1 MLKSLKKVITVFL
14 TLLMLLMMFFS
25 YTTSADT
32 ALSEQKGVSGKAE
45 SGSAYEFITENEKFS
60 LFANKQN
67 GQFYVE
73 DKATKVKWYS
83 NPEVK
88 KEDKTSAVFKMEQSS
103 LLLINSYDETAD
115 ILSKSNS
122 EAMSVRKNG
131 ATFKKI
137 DNGFEIKYSFSAL
150 DIEIPV
156 RITINESGFNATVP
170 VDEIKEKSTLFGLSL
185 LPYFGAGKPDEKGY
199 ALLPDGSGS
208 LMYFN
213 NERQSAADYRVPVYG
228 RDALSSAVTKPQD
241 VYNANMPVFGIK
253 NGNGIAFAIIEK
265 GAAQAAVNAVPNNKN
280 TPYAICYADFML
292 RGTDTVVLGENTG
305 SAQSYLMYQN
315 DGITID
321 GIDIKYNLIADK
333 NADYNTMAEIYRE
346 YLTEKYELSYTKN
359 EKQPIFLEF
368 YGAVKKKK
376 SFLGIPFTTTQSVSE
391 ISEISSVLDTLNEE
405 NISTVQLVL
414 KEWTKQQLAKKADG
428 KLSLIG
434 SIGSKKELK
443 QLISQIE
450 KQGGNLYPAVN
461 FQSASKSGSGI
472 SVYKDTIRNISN
484 MPAGSYTFKR
494 NTLIKDNGAAKKYF
508 LTVDSQNKLLSKIVS
523 STKKYDFD
531 NLFLGELNIY
541 TDYDKKTV
549 SRSESMNNLSGL
561 IKKTA
566 DMKSLMAE
574 NPPEYA
580 FGGIDYALNVPMTSN
595 GYTATDESIPFYQLA
610 ISGLFNYSGEP
621 INLAGNVN
629 ETFLKSLETGS
640 ALHYTFITG
649 DNTIVDKTELDWLYS
664 ADFSKWKDNL
674 IKYYKVTEELLKATE
689 GGRIIHHSSP
699 DRGIACTTYENSAK
713 VYVNYTDADFE
724 AEGRLIPANGYLIC
738 EARVSADE

>member
-32 ALSEQKGVSGKAE
+32 ALSEKNGASGGAE
-45 SGSAYEFITENEKFS
+45 SGSVYEFITENEKFS

-88 KEDKTSAVFKMEQSS
+88 KEDKTSAVFKMEQGS

-137 DNGFEIKYSFSAL
+137 YNGFEIKYSFSAL

-156 RITINESGFNATVP
+156 RITINDSGFNASVP

-346 YLTEKYELSYTKN
+346 YLSPKYELSYKKN

-391 ISEISSVLDTLNEE
+391 ISEISSVLNTLNEE

-450 KQGGNLYPAVN
+450 KQGGNFYPAVN

-494 NTLIKDNGAAKKYF
+494 NTLIKDNSTAKKYF

-531 NLFLGELNIY
+531 NLFLGTLNIY

-549 SRSESMNNLSGL
+549 SRSESMNNLSSL

-566 DMKSLMAE
+566 EKKSLMAE

-580 FGGIDYALNVPMTSN
+580 FGGIRYALNVPMTSN

-640 ALHYTFITG
+640 ALHYTFITE

-664 ADFSKWKDNL
+664 ADFSKWKENL